1 MNYATQY
8 PRFWLS
14 YFVLS
19 VVITLINA
27 LGSIAGA
34 VGTNS
39 ASGLIGLVLGL
50 AGLWPLF
57 GYVRQ
62 RRCPP
67 RWLWLVVFAV
77 GAGATA
83 TVVVLSLYVA
93 FANDSAMPV
102 LVAGAVLLLGMPY
115 LFALQQYLFRSPH
128 IWQQT

>member
-1 MNYATQY
+1 MNYATRY

-19 VVITLINA
+19 VVVTLINA
-27 LGSIAGA
+27 LISIVGA
-34 VGTNS
+34 IGTNS
-39 ASGLIGLVLGL
+39 ASALIGLVLGL

-62 RRCPP
+62 RRCRP
-67 RWLWLVVFAV
+67 RWLWLALFAV
-77 GAGATA
+77 GSGATA
-83 TVVVLSLYVA
+83 AVVVLSLYVA
-93 FANDSAMPV
+93 IANGSVVPV

-115 LFALQQYLFRSPH
+115 LFALQQYLFKSPH

>member
-1 MNYATQY
+1 MNYATRY

-19 VVITLINA
+19 VALTLVNA
-27 LGSIAGA
+27 LASIVGA
-34 VGTNS
+34 VGSNS
-39 ASGLIGLVLGL
+39 ASGFIGLVLGL

-62 RRCPP
+62 RRYQP
-67 RWLWLVVFAV
+67 RWLWLIIFAV

-83 TVVVLSLYVA
+83 VVVLLSLHVA
-93 FANDSAMPV
+93 IANGSAVPL
-102 LVAGAVLLLGMPY
+102 LVAIAVLLLGMPY

-128 IWQQT
+128 IWHQA